1 MGNHNV
7 YVPQSGSKE
16 IFRPRCTRISANLT
30 PFGYWSSSETLV
42 GNFPLNSPSPSFAE
56 IIPKLVNSP
65 SLVITDTRRVEG
77 GKKRALYQSRRTG
90 KYDRIVDRI
99 FSFSN
104 FVLTNIRFISI
115 DCSFDFF
122 FSSVEDKI
130 SFWIENCYTNWISR
144 AVLCLF
150 KILFILFIYFLGG
163 KIVSFGENDFDIE
176 FFSGGREEWK
186 AGEDNLGSRKWTRRR
201 CGERQGR
208 MSSSAVPVDDVVFTQ
223 LSIYSR
229 SAFKLSERI
238 RETAAATSYYSS
250 TATS

>member
-77 GKKRALYQSRRTG
+77 EKKRALYQSRRTG

-176 FFSGGREEWK
+176 FFSGGEGRTDGWWRQF
-186 AGEDNLGSRKWTRRR
+186 GE
-201 CGERQGR
+201 
-208 MSSSAVPVDDVVFTQ
+208 
-223 LSIYSR
+223 
-229 SAFKLSERI
+229 
-238 RETAAATSYYSS
+238 
-250 TATS
+250 